1 MAGTFLCIGL
11 SFVVVAVIIL
21 STIGYHKIYVETVWA
36 TEIEEDL
43 PEEETEYTM
52 DLKEYTA
59 KRIGTNL
66 AVTKLKQNIKKG
78 EEIDVVQPL
87 NAKTRLE
94 TKELFLFLF
103 SFYNDFQRILYIF
116 HLFSHKSHV

>member
-43 PEEETEYTM
+43 PEEEKK
-52 DLKEYTA
+52 KEA
-59 KRIGTNL
+59 NK
-66 AVTKLKQNIKKG
+66 
-78 EEIDVVQPL
+78 
-87 NAKTRLE
+87 
-94 TKELFLFLF
+94 
-103 SFYNDFQRILYIF
+103 
-116 HLFSHKSHV
+116 

>member
-59 KRIGTNL
+59 KKDRD
-66 AVTKLKQNIKKG
+66 KLSSYK
-78 EEIDVVQPL
+78 
-87 NAKTRLE
+87 AKTKYQKRRRNRCSSAIK
-94 TKELFLFLF
+94 TQK
-103 SFYNDFQRILYIF
+103 QG
-116 HLFSHKSHV
+116 

>member
-11 SFVVVAVIIL
+11 SFVVVAVITL

-87 NAKTRLE
+87 NAKNKARNKRAGIKKRRE
-94 TKELFLFLF
+94 
-103 SFYNDFQRILYIF
+103 N
-116 HLFSHKSHV
+116 

>member
-66 AVTKLKQNIKKG
+66 AVTKLKQNIKPLL
-78 EEIDVVQPL
+78 QP
-87 NAKTRLE
+87 KW
-94 TKELFLFLF
+94 F
-103 SFYNDFQRILYIF
+103 FYTQATTASPDGSDIPPWRI
-116 HLFSHKSHV
+116 

>member
-1 MAGTFLCIGL
+1 MAGIFLCIGL

-66 AVTKLKQNIKKG
+66 AVTKLKQNIKKRRRTRCSSAIKRQNKVRNKRA
-78 EEIDVVQPL
+78 EI
-87 NAKTRLE
+87 KKR
-94 TKELFLFLF
+94 
-103 SFYNDFQRILYIF
+103 
-116 HLFSHKSHV
+116 

>member
-66 AVTKLKQNIKKG
+66 AVTKLKQNI
-78 EEIDVVQPL
+78 
-87 NAKTRLE
+87 
-94 TKELFLFLF
+94 
-103 SFYNDFQRILYIF
+103 
-116 HLFSHKSHV
+116 

>member
-78 EEIDVVQPL
+78 EELDVVQPL

-94 TKELFLFLF
+94 TKELKLKKGEKIKLT
-103 SFYNDFQRILYIF
+103 IF
-116 HLFSHKSHV
+116 HLKKYKETIKIL